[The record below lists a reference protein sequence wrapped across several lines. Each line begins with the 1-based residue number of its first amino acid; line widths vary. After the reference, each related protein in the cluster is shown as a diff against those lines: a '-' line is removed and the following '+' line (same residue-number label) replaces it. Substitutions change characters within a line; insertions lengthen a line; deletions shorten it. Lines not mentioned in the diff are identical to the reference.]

1 MTCSN
6 PPIIASARSRSKAR
20 CSSTRRWQRRRWSRH
35 PTRNAWSCQ
44 RPSSHWLP
52 GMCRIA
58 ARRSTFSRERAS
70 GWRRTSGCGGWSFVN
85 CLKRS
90 RGRSGVRNC
99 VNKKR
104 RAGIA
109 ASAAW
114 RNSGRRIF
122 PSWRATRRRPAE
134 AERGMYELNERVGL
148 VTGGGAGIGREIA
161 RRFAR
166 EGMAVAVLDRDG
178 AEGIAAEIGGLAVTA
193 DVTSE
198 EEVSRAVETVL
209 ARFSRI
215 DVLVNNAGIAW
226 MGPALE
232 MPLEALQSMLRV
244 NVEGVFIV
252 CRAVLPHMIARRS
265 GSIVNLASWAGKTG
279 NAFFAGYSASK
290 FAVIGLT
297 QSLAREMAP
306 HGIRVNA
313 ICPGIVVDTAMRTA
327 IEAQQRQYRPPET
340 AEREKSIPIGRVS
353 VPEDVARVAAFL
365 ASDESSYM
373 TGESINLS
381 GGLLMD

>member
-1 MTCSN
+1 
-6 PPIIASARSRSKAR
+6 
-20 CSSTRRWQRRRWSRH
+20 
-35 PTRNAWSCQ
+35 
-44 RPSSHWLP
+44 
-52 GMCRIA
+52 
-58 ARRSTFSRERAS
+58 
-70 GWRRTSGCGGWSFVN
+70 
-85 CLKRS
+85 
-90 RGRSGVRNC
+90 
-99 VNKKR
+99 
-104 RAGIA
+104 
-109 ASAAW
+109 
-114 RNSGRRIF
+114 
-122 PSWRATRRRPAE
+122 
-134 AERGMYELNERVGL
+134 MYALNERVGL

-178 AEGIAAEIGGLAVTA
+178 AAAEGIAAEIGGLAVTA

-232 MPLEALQSMLRV
+232 MPVEALQSMLRV

-252 CRAVLPHMIARRS
+252 SRAVLPHMIARRS

-327 IEAQQRQYRPPET
+327 IEAQQRQYGLPET

>member
-1 MTCSN
+1 
-6 PPIIASARSRSKAR
+6 
-20 CSSTRRWQRRRWSRH
+20 
-35 PTRNAWSCQ
+35 
-44 RPSSHWLP
+44 
-52 GMCRIA
+52 
-58 ARRSTFSRERAS
+58 
-70 GWRRTSGCGGWSFVN
+70 
-85 CLKRS
+85 
-90 RGRSGVRNC
+90 
-99 VNKKR
+99 
-104 RAGIA
+104 
-109 ASAAW
+109 
-114 RNSGRRIF
+114 
-122 PSWRATRRRPAE
+122 
-134 AERGMYELNERVGL
+134 MYALNERVGL

-252 CRAVLPHMIARRS
+252 SRAVLPHMIARRS

-306 HGIRVNA
+306 LGIRVNA

-327 IEAQQRQYRPPET
+327 IESQQRQYGLPET

>member
-1 MTCSN
+1 
-6 PPIIASARSRSKAR
+6 
-20 CSSTRRWQRRRWSRH
+20 
-35 PTRNAWSCQ
+35 
-44 RPSSHWLP
+44 
-52 GMCRIA
+52 
-58 ARRSTFSRERAS
+58 
-70 GWRRTSGCGGWSFVN
+70 
-85 CLKRS
+85 
-90 RGRSGVRNC
+90 
-99 VNKKR
+99 
-104 RAGIA
+104 
-109 ASAAW
+109 
-114 RNSGRRIF
+114 
-122 PSWRATRRRPAE
+122 
-134 AERGMYELNERVGL
+134 MYALNERVGL

-178 AEGIAAEIGGLAVTA
+178 AAAEGIAAEIGGLAVMA

-215 DVLVNNAGIAW
+215 DVLVNNAGIGW

-252 CRAVLPHMIARRS
+252 SRAVLPHMIARRS

-327 IEAQQRQYRPPET
+327 IEAQQRQYGLPET